1 MPTIET
7 KDGVRLFYKDW
18 AGNGST
24 GGKTAVFVHGWPVNA
39 DMWEYQM
46 TALTEAGV
54 RCIAYDRRG
63 FGRSEQPAAGYDY
76 DHFAEDLA
84 ALLDQLDL
92 HDVTLIGFS
101 MGGGEIARYLGRHG
115 AGRIGQAILVSSVVP
130 FLLKTQDHPD
140 GADRS
145 VFDGMV
151 AGLREDRPHF
161 LAEFAKSFFGVGML
175 SKPVSMEAMQWTL
188 WLAMQAS
195 PIATIQCVRAFSE
208 TDFRGDLAA
217 FTIPTL
223 VIHGDADQTVPAA
236 ISGKA
241 AAAGIAGANYTEY
254 PGAPHG
260 LYLTEK
266 ERLSR
271 DITAFILR

>member
-1 MPTIET
+1 MPTMET

-18 AGNGST
+18 AGSGRAP
-24 GGKTAVFVHGWPVNA
+24 GKTAVFVHGWPVNA

-175 SKPVSMEAMQWTL
+175 SKPVSTEAMQWTL

-223 VIHGDADQTVPAA
+223 VIHGDADQTVPTA
-236 ISGKA
+236 ISGKV
-241 AAAGIAGANYTEY
+241 AAAGIAGSIYTEY